1 VFVKVFLAWQKIAGV
16 GQWTGAIKVE
26 QIKIN
31 DP

>member
-1 VFVKVFLAWQKIAGV
+1 MVFLAWRKIAGV